1 MEDTVTISR
10 AEYERLLE
18 AAEELEDIAALD
30 AANARL
36 AAGKDELVPAAFANR
51 IIDGE
56 SPVRVYRELRGLS
69 VSELARQS
77 GVNRVQIMDIESG
90 RKTGSV
96 ATVAKLARA
105 LRVDVDDLVM

>member
-1 MEDTVTISR
+1 M
-10 AEYERLLE
+10 
-18 AAEELEDIAALD
+18 
-30 AANARL
+30 
-36 AAGKDELVPAAFANR
+36 
-51 IIDGE
+51 
-56 SPVRVYRELRGLS
+56 RVYRELRGLS